1 MPLNAG
7 AETDY
12 CSAPEGASETAPL
25 LAPVPI
31 HQWQPMNREQLETT
45 AGGSGWRAARCYLV
59 VLFWLA
65 WMSMLAVAAVIVVI
79 SPKPVPM
86 SLKWWQKCL
95 FYQIQPELSPDVQAE
110 GSEGI
115 NALIHSK
122 SREEALLYG
131 RLTFLPFN
139 TTNSFSLSPF
149 SNSSVSSPPVLAF
162 LRSWGC
168 VQFLVLLNV
177 WPEPLSLDPA
187 WTPSLPENWVFVA
200 STGMNRVGLTSLYS
214 IKLQPYEALVIK
226 LFQPGD

>member
-1 MPLNAG
+1 DEKTPH
-7 AETDY
+7 
-12 CSAPEGASETAPL
+12 SEVA
-25 LAPVPI
+25 
-31 HQWQPMNREQLETT
+31 
-45 AGGSGWRAARCYLV
+45 
-59 VLFWLA
+59 LF
-65 WMSMLAVAAVIVVI
+65 ST
-79 SPKPVPM
+79 
-86 SLKWWQKCL
+86 
-95 FYQIQPELSPDVQAE
+95 
-110 GSEGI
+110 
-115 NALIHSK
+115 LIHSK

-131 RLTFLPFN
+131 RLTFLLFN

-187 WTPSLPENWVFVA
+187 WTPSLPENWMFVA

-226 LFQPGD
+226 LFKPGN